1 MVKKEYNISEL
12 KTTSSHQIDMQ
23 LAYTKKEERVRE
35 TTTEKYLKENGQDLC
50 KFDENIYSC
59 RDQRSKE
66 EVRCIRNMKKNY
78 SKATIIKF
86 LKSNGK
92 KRILKAEKTI
102 YYVLRNQGKNDMTAD
117 F

>member
-1 MVKKEYNISEL
+1 
-12 KTTSSHQIDMQ
+12 MQ

-86 LKSNGK
+86 LKSSGK

>member
-1 MVKKEYNISEL
+1 M
-12 KTTSSHQIDMQ
+12 
-23 LAYTKKEERVRE
+23 RE
-35 TTTEKYLKENGQDLC
+35 TTREKYLKENGQDLH

-59 RDQRSKE
+59 RDQRSKK
-66 EVRCIRNMKKNY
+66 EVRCIRNMEKNY

-86 LKSNGK
+86 LKSSGK
-92 KRILKAEKTI
+92 KRILKAEKTT